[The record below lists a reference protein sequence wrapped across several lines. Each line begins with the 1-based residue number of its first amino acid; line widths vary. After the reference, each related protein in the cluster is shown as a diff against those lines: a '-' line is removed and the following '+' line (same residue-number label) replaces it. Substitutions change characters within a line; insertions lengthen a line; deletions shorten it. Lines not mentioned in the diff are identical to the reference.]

1 VVEQRRQG
9 VWLTAGNDLADKKY
23 TEIAAFFMDS
33 DAAKA
38 LPRAQLFR
46 PIGATKQF
54 AGPAKPFSRPAQ
66 SA

>member
-1 VVEQRRQG
+1 
-9 VWLTAGNDLADKKY
+9 
-23 TEIAAFFMDS
+23 MDS

-46 PIGATKQF
+46 PIVATKQF
-54 AGPAKPFSRPAQ
+54 AGPAKPFLRPAQ